1 MKVAYIYILIIIS
14 FLTAQDNRSTIFS
27 TGTPDTEE
35 GYVISGNISIADRFS
50 VSSDYAMEAYV
61 AGYCNVTAAID
72 GVQFKFD
79 SGDIDAGTF
88 KLYGVV

>member
-35 GYVISGNISIADRFS
+35 GYVISGNISI
-50 VSSDYAMEAYV
+50 YV
-61 AGYCNVTAAID
+61 LE
-72 GVQFKFD
+72 F
-79 SGDIDAGTF
+79 
-88 KLYGVV
+88 